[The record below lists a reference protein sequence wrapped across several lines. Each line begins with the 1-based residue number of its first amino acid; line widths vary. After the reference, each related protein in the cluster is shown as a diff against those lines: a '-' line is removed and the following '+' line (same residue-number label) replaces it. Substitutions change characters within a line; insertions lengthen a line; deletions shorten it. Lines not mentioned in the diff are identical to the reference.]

1 MESGHGGRR
10 HVPVEEEGSD
20 SEGEKE
26 EGEVGEQV
34 IIIKMKILLFKKKND
49 DGDLINRKKDED
61 GDLITCKKDE
71 DEYLFC
77 KKVLEIEEQEMSVVI

>member
-10 HVPVEEEGSD
+10 PVPVEEEGSD

-34 IIIKMKILLFKKKND
+34 IIIKMKSLLILKNMKMKILLIVKKSF
-49 DGDLINRKKDED
+49 GD
-61 GDLITCKKDE
+61 
-71 DEYLFC
+71 
-77 KKVLEIEEQEMSVVI
+77 

>member
-10 HVPVEEEGSD
+10 PVPVEEEGSD

-34 IIIKMKILLFKKKND
+34 IIIKMKILIFKKNED
-49 DGDLINRKKDED
+49 VDLIN
-61 GDLITCKKDE
+61 LKKDE
-71 DEYLFC
+71 DEYIFNC

>member
-10 HVPVEEEGSD
+10 PVPVEEEGSD

-34 IIIKMKILLFKKKND
+34 IIIKMKILLILKNMKI
-49 DGDLINRKKDED
+49 L
-61 GDLITCKKDE
+61 
-71 DEYLFC
+71 
-77 KKVLEIEEQEMSVVI
+77 

>member
-34 IIIKMKILLFKKKND
+34 IIIKMKILLILNNMKMEILLLVKKMIFVKRFWRLKNK
-49 DGDLINRKKDED
+49 R
-61 GDLITCKKDE
+61 
-71 DEYLFC
+71 
-77 KKVLEIEEQEMSVVI
+77 

>member
-1 MESGHGGRR
+1 M
-10 HVPVEEEGSD
+10 
-20 SEGEKE
+20 
-26 EGEVGEQV
+26 
-34 IIIKMKILLFKKKND
+34 LKKND

>member
-34 IIIKMKILLFKKKND
+34 IIIKMKILLFKKNE
-49 DGDLINRKKDED
+49 NE
-61 GDLITCKKDE
+61 DLITCKKSFGD
-71 DEYLFC
+71 
-77 KKVLEIEEQEMSVVI
+77 

>member
-34 IIIKMKILLFKKKND
+34 IIIKMKISLILKNMKMKILLIVKKKSF
-49 DGDLINRKKDED
+49 GD
-61 GDLITCKKDE
+61 
-71 DEYLFC
+71 
-77 KKVLEIEEQEMSVVI
+77 

>member
-34 IIIKMKILLFKKKND
+34 IIIKMKILLLKKKMMMEIL
-49 DGDLINRKKDED
+49 LIVKKMKMEI
-61 GDLITCKKDE
+61 LLLVKKMKMNIFFVKRFWR
-71 DEYLFC
+71 L
-77 KKVLEIEEQEMSVVI
+77 KNKR

>member
-34 IIIKMKILLFKKKND
+34 IIIKMKILLILKNMKMKILLFKKNE
-49 DGDLINRKKDED
+49 NE
-61 GDLITCKKDE
+61 DLITCKKSFGD
-71 DEYLFC
+71 
-77 KKVLEIEEQEMSVVI
+77 

>member
-34 IIIKMKILLFKKKND
+34 IIIKMKILLILKKNE
-49 DGDLINRKKDED
+49 GEDLIN
-61 GDLITCKKDE
+61 
-71 DEYLFC
+71 C

>member
-10 HVPVEEEGSD
+10 PVPVEEEGSD

-34 IIIKMKILLFKKKND
+34 IIIKMKILLFKKKN
-49 DGDLINRKKDED
+49 ED